1 MENCEKTKEKKMV
14 CKTGLGSGSR
24 LRVGK
29 VLTLY
34 NARPK
39 RVPLIE

>member
-1 MENCEKTKEKKMV
+1 MSTNHNSKF
-14 CKTGLGSGSR
+14 GSR

-29 VLTLY
+29 VLAPH

-39 RVPLIE
+39 MLFYKVLYSP